1 MKQIS
6 SFALIIAFALLIFAS
21 SPIECVA
28 SGTTRHSV
36 PLKKKKNEHNHELLP
51 EGNRMPPRAVF
62 AMISAD
68 EFQSDINPND
78 IISYE
83 IWDESDNDC
92 ITSFPED
99 IPFCQY
105 LFANPDYY
113 CIKIY
118 TTEYIYEGYISTIP
132 DN

>member
-1 MKQIS
+1 MKQIF
-6 SFALIIAFALLIFAS
+6 SFALIIALALLIFAS
-21 SPIECVA
+21 SPIECA
-28 SGTTRHSV
+28 AANATRHSV
-36 PLKKKKNEHNHELLP
+36 PLKKEKKEHDTELEH

-62 AMISAD
+62 AIISAD

-92 ITSFPED
+92 IASFPDD

-105 LFANPDYY
+105 LFTNPDDY

-118 TTEYIYEGYISTIP
+118 TAEYIYVGYISTIQ